1 MIKPTKY
8 KSISTTQLKLRRID
22 ALTNTEKT
30 KVNTILQK
38 LSDLI
43 KLKHSS

>member
-8 KSISTTQLKLRRID
+8 KSISTTQLKLRQVDSLNI
-22 ALTNTEKT
+22 TQKT
-30 KVNTILQK
+30 KVVTILQK

-43 KLKHSS
+43 KLKHT

>member
-8 KSISTTQLKLRRID
+8 KSISTSQLKLRQVSPLND
-22 ALTNTEKT
+22 AKKT
-30 KVNTILQK
+30 KVFTILQK

-43 KLKHSS
+43 KLQHS

>member
-8 KSISTTQLKLRRID
+8 KSISTSQLKLRQVD
-22 ALTNTEKT
+22 QLNNTQKT
-30 KVNTILQK
+30 KVFTILQK

-43 KLKHSS
+43 KLKHS